1 MKTKKTRNEIR
12 RDRILA
18 IALLILL
25 AVFTL
30 IICTFA
36 DAITNEVAVN
46 SDSVVVHQEE
56 GQAVTV
62 EDSEASDNII
72 EAEPEPEPEPE
83 IDIYPVDLD
92 PDLQRYIIKT
102 CEEYKINPSIVIAMC
117 FYESSFNPD
126 AVGDNGESMGLMGIS
141 PRWCWPEMERLN
153 CPDMTDPYQNVTV
166 GIDIIARKMAKYD
179 GNPEMALMAYNAGDA
194 GAHRLWF
201 DKGIYSTTY
210 SSNIM
215 NMSWALDNGEEF

>member
-12 RDRILA
+12 RDRIFA
-18 IALLILL
+18 AAFLILL
-25 AVFTL
+25 AAFTL
-30 IICTFA
+30 IVCTIA
-36 DAITNEVAVN
+36 DAVTNNVAVN
-46 SDSVVVHQEE
+46 RDSVV
-56 GQAVTV
+56 
-62 EDSEASDNII
+62 SEASDNII

-201 DKGIYSTTY
+201 DNGIYSTTY

-215 NMSWALDNGEEF
+215 NMSWALDHGEEF

>member
-12 RDRILA
+12 RDRIFA
-18 IALLILL
+18 TALLILL
-25 AVFTL
+25 AAFTL
-30 IICTFA
+30 IVCTIA
-36 DAITNEVAVN
+36 DAVTNNVAVN
-46 SDSVVVHQEE
+46 SDSVV
-56 GQAVTV
+56 
-62 EDSEASDNII
+62 SEASDNII

-201 DKGIYSTTY
+201 DNGIYSTTY

-215 NMSWALDNGEEF
+215 NMSWALDHGEEF

>member
-12 RDRILA
+12 RDRIFA
-18 IALLILL
+18 AAGLILL
-25 AVFTL
+25 AAFTL
-30 IICTFA
+30 IICTFVGA
-36 DAITNEVAVN
+36 VTNNVAVN
-46 SDSVVVHQEE
+46 SDSVV
-56 GQAVTV
+56 
-62 EDSEASDNII
+62 SEASDNII

-201 DKGIYSTTY
+201 DNGIYSTTY

-215 NMSWALDNGEEF
+215 NMSWALDHGEEF